1 MPSERPG
8 TPGTPDPD
16 WDAPFPELEGLD
28 GLDDPELERWAS
40 SRARRRHAGGARVVG
55 LIVVVALIV
64 ASVGTTIELVLGG
77 SSSSSGATLPTS
89 ITSTVPMGIGG
100 TPLPGGTASSES
112 AHDVQVA
119 FTVTNPGGQS
129 SVPVCS
135 VDVYA
140 HAGKDVAGSVT
151 VHGDR
156 AVPGGTTSAA
166 KVTVPLPEAPPADA
180 LGRVTL
186 TCVG

>member
-1 MPSERPG
+1 M
-8 TPGTPDPD
+8 
-16 WDAPFPELEGLD
+16 
-28 GLDDPELERWAS
+28 
-40 SRARRRHAGGARVVG
+40 G

-77 SSSSSGATLPTS
+77 SSNSSGANLPTS

-100 TPLPGGTASSES
+100 TPLPGGTGSNEA

-119 FTVTNPGGQS
+119 FSVTNPGGQS

-135 VDVYA
+135 IDVYS
-140 HAGKDVAGSVT
+140 HAGNALAGSVT

-156 AVPGGTTSAA
+156 AVPGGTTSTA
-166 KVTVPLPEAPPADA
+166 KVTVPLPEAPPADT
-180 LGRVTL
+180 LGRVAL